1 MRMLGDIESCLTL
14 LVRCVLEYQAG
25 KATMGQIAMVKA
37 HISRVG
43 RDVCR
48 TAREIQGANGILW
61 ENIALKMMIDMEASH
76 TGEGTYDVNV
86 LVSGRELT
94 GLAAFK

>member
-1 MRMLGDIESCLTL
+1 MT
-14 LVRCVLEYQAG
+14 
-25 KATMGQIAMVKA
+25 KA

-43 RDVCR
+43 RGTTRV
-48 TAREIQGANGILW
+48 AREIQGANGILW
-61 ENIALKMMIDMEASH
+61 ENLAIKHMIDLEAAH
-76 TGEGTYDVNV
+76 TGEGTYDINI

>member
-1 MRMLGDIESCLTL
+1 MLGEIESSMTLLTRLTL
-14 LVRCVLEYQAG
+14 NFQKG
-25 KATMGQIAMVKA
+25 KGTMGQIAMCKA

-61 ENIALKMMIDMEASH
+61 ENKTIKHMIDMEGCH

-86 LVSGRELT
+86 LVSARELT